1 MMEAVPSVS
10 SPPPAMVPTN
20 PLWGPNVTSTM
31 YLQAVGQPQQ
41 AKGVILCEALPQP
54 YSGRMVVVRFL
65 ADYPVDYTVK
75 GVALFPGEW
84 HQRRLSGR
92 RCPTPSRSSAPL
104 ILWPAMP
111 PGPPYRCGRIPNP
124 AWDVLGRWTCMASK
138 RSYAPS
144 GLTRSSPPA
153 NPRYLPEN
161 RNQRTGSALPLHDPV
176 FRINPLAH

>member
-1 MMEAVPSVS
+1 MVPDSVIPMMEAVPSVS

-92 RCPTPSRSSAPL
+92 RCPTPSRS
-104 ILWPAMP
+104 
-111 PGPPYRCGRIPNP
+111 
-124 AWDVLGRWTCMASK
+124 
-138 RSYAPS
+138 YAPS